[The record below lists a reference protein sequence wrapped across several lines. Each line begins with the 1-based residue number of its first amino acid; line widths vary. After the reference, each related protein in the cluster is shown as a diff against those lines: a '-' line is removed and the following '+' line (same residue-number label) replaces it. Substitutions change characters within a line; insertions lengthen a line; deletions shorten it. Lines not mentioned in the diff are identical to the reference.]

1 MNTVALTN
9 GGEIY
14 VSGSN
19 AYGQLCKDS
28 DHSANMKRNKRDFY
42 NQGDKKHNDLTE
54 SINLIKFPGGSTVRV
69 QFIACGGEHIFAIT
83 RSNELYGWGRNE
95 EGQLGLGNISE
106 MVNQPQ
112 LIKDLVHKNIT

>member
-19 AYGQLCKDS
+19 AYGQLCKES
-28 DHSANMKRNKRDFY
+28 DHNANQKRNKRDFY
-42 NQGDKKHNDLTE
+42 NLGDKKHNDLSET
-54 SINLIKFPGGSTVRV
+54 INLIKFPGGSLVRV
-69 QFIACGGEHIFAIT
+69 QFVACGGEHIFAIT
-83 RSNELYGWGRNE
+83 RNNELYGWGRNE
-95 EGQLGLGNISE
+95 EGQLGLGNISDF
-106 MVNQPQ
+106 VNQPQ